1 MTKKKSAKR
10 EDKRRESGE
19 PGGGQGRRDEVGG
32 SGVYPA
38 SAENIPGDAVIRTP
52 QQWGQGERGAE
63 GYEDSGGSEL
73 VWREGQLIG
82 GLTSDAS
89 GRPTIDI
96 HGGDRP
102 EQPAGK
108 HADEAK
114 GGAVAQERSDQRSG
128 KDRRG
133 PSRTGPAVS
142 RRMIKRDEDTSQLL
156 ERGEG
161 PTAEEQVDPS
171 VDSPSEVTNDGGPG
185 ADASDRFGGPLS
197 VPGEPDSHGM
207 RGTGGEGGYSTLGG
221 GVYPDEGSEDDA
233 PSYGDWQRHSSGAT
247 SGARGQE
254 GLGFPGEGTWGEEQY
269 TAERR
274 EEQGRRGADGG
285 SRARRRPDE
294 SLAQE
299 IREILTKDPELEVT
313 EMAVEVEG
321 GAVTISG
328 VVDDS
333 DARLLAEELVES
345 LSGVREVHNR
355 LRVERQD
362 G

>member
-1 MTKKKSAKR
+1 MARKS
-10 EDKRRESGE
+10 G
-19 PGGGQGRRDEVGG
+19 
-32 SGVYPA
+32 
-38 SAENIPGDAVIRTP
+38 
-52 QQWGQGERGAE
+52 
-63 GYEDSGGSEL
+63 
-73 VWREGQLIG
+73 
-82 GLTSDAS
+82 
-89 GRPTIDI
+89 
-96 HGGDRP
+96 
-102 EQPAGK
+102 
-108 HADEAK
+108 
-114 GGAVAQERSDQRSG
+114 DQRSG

-142 RRMIKRDEDTSQLL
+142 RRTIKRDEDTSQLL

-171 VDSPSEVTNDGGPG
+171 VDSPSEVTNEGNPT
-185 ADASDRFGGPLS
+185 ADSSDRFGGPVSL
-197 VPGEPDSHGM
+197 PGQPDSHGK

-274 EEQGRRGADGG
+274 EEQGRRGVDSGA
-285 SRARRRPDE
+285 RARRRPDE
-294 SLAQE
+294 TLARE
-299 IREILTKDPELEVT
+299 IREILTKDPELEAT
-313 EMAVEVEG
+313 EIEVEVEG

-328 VVDDS
+328 VVDDT

-345 LSGVREVHNR
+345 LPGVREVHNT
-355 LRVERQD
+355 LRVERR
-362 G
+362 GE